1 MFSKTTKTFQFKKLY
16 VVICFNAGITSCV
29 LYQMTDDNWDMVKG
43 IFEAM
48 NVELTAVM
56 RRYTSQGSF
65 AIWDTSKPSVWL
77 TAWVIRNLESVA
89 FQVCHEIIFKLNEA

>member
-1 MFSKTTKTFQFKKLY
+1 MD
-16 VVICFNAGITSCV
+16 
-29 LYQMTDDNWDMVKG
+29 DDNWEMVKDV
-43 IFEAM
+43 FEAM

-65 AIWDTSKPSVWL
+65 ALWDTSKPSVWL

-89 FQVCHEIIFKLNEA
+89 FQVSVILAGTGAKALLLSVTAQALDVAHRLGHQEP

>member
-1 MFSKTTKTFQFKKLY
+1 
-16 VVICFNAGITSCV
+16 
-29 LYQMTDDNWDMVKG
+29 MVKDV
-43 IFEAM
+43 FEAM

-65 AIWDTSKPSVWL
+65 ALWDTSQPSVWL

-89 FQVCHEIIFKLNEA
+89 FQVWIIST

>member
-1 MFSKTTKTFQFKKLY
+1 MD
-16 VVICFNAGITSCV
+16 
-29 LYQMTDDNWDMVKG
+29 DDNWEMVKNV
-43 IFEAM
+43 FEAM

-65 AIWDTSKPSVWL
+65 ALWDTSKPSVWL

-89 FQVCHEIIFKLNEA
+89 FQVSAKIESVLLHPLGHLEALHLAHSLGHQEP

>member
-1 MFSKTTKTFQFKKLY
+1 MD
-16 VVICFNAGITSCV
+16 
-29 LYQMTDDNWDMVKG
+29 DDNWEMVKSV
-43 IFEAM
+43 FEAM

-65 AIWDTSKPSVWL
+65 ALWDTSKPSVWL

-89 FQVCHEIIFKLNEA
+89 FQVSVNIDQVLLRPLVHLQTLGLAHSLGHQEP

>member
-1 MFSKTTKTFQFKKLY
+1 MD
-16 VVICFNAGITSCV
+16 
-29 LYQMTDDNWDMVKG
+29 DDNWEMVKSV
-43 IFEAM
+43 FEAM

-65 AIWDTSKPSVWL
+65 ALWDTSKPSVWL

-89 FQVCHEIIFKLNEA
+89 FQVSANIEQVVLRPPNLPPGSQPGSSGTLSP

>member
-1 MFSKTTKTFQFKKLY
+1 MD
-16 VVICFNAGITSCV
+16 
-29 LYQMTDDNWDMVKG
+29 DDNWEMVKSV
-43 IFEAM
+43 FEAM

-65 AIWDTSKPSVWL
+65 ALWDTSKPSVWL

-89 FQVCHEIIFKLNEA
+89 FQVSANIEQVLLRPLEHLQALRLAQSLGH